1 MEKRLNAIWRRRSF
15 SRSARKI
22 SQFPQGLLAKLPKKK
37 QAANLALLHRAAH
50 PSVRHETRS
59 FLFSSTSAFNR
70 ARLRSSRWLDS
81 KGGHTDRK
89 TGSYHTHKTPPAA
102 APKQQEAEPETAD
115 NPKEKSHW
123 ITSSSGIRHNAKCRY
138 FQTSKGRLGTKDE
151 GRPCKTC
158 GG

>member
-1 MEKRLNAIWRRRSF
+1 MLYGDADRFHAQRGKLVSFPKGYSRSCRRRNRQRTLPCTTALPIPACGMKRGVFCSVLL
-15 SRSARKI
+15 
-22 SQFPQGLLAKLPKKK
+22 PLLTGLAS
-37 QAANLALLHRAAH
+37 AH
-50 PSVRHETRS
+50 PGG
-59 FLFSSTSAFNR
+59 
-70 ARLRSSRWLDS
+70 LDS

-89 TGSYHTHKTPPAA
+89 TGSYHTHKTPPAV
-102 APKQQEAEPETAD
+102 APKQQEAEPGTTD

-123 ITSSSGIRHNAKCRY
+123 ITSSSGIRHNSKCRY